1 MPEMVFISC
10 YSRSNMFISGAT
22 IRVQSLLLVPL
33 TGLVALLCLGI
44 CCFVCPD
51 NDASIN
57 VLKFISVLAQKL
69 LSSDDSLQ
77 LSSRKLIQ
85 SSVGALSNA
94 VILDR
99 NSGGA
104 LSAIS
109 MPSRSVETMI
119 TMSKS
124 TTTDFDSSGPPPDT
138 PTLTMASETFGSMTT
153 TTSDTLN
160 TTTSFKTAASNR
172 DKDKSVS
179 VDNESY
185 FSASSSS
192 AVLVNH
198 SPMASSASRPT
209 SINLSPAFKQS
220 VRRAVQRRLRRY
232 ARELDPHASREVELS
247 ILDAIDL
254 ALRILERSHGPQ
266 NMAPFVGI
274 IAASHSPVTTSIS
287 THLCPTTLSSLL
299 YNVANHAVQGSLKAI
314 CLSGKHLLTA
324 LNPVAKS
331 TSVPHTYEMV
341 RLDVPVPQAQSVFIP
356 GEWDRDQDYN

>member
-1 MPEMVFISC
+1 
-10 YSRSNMFISGAT
+10 
-22 IRVQSLLLVPL
+22 
-33 TGLVALLCLGI
+33 
-44 CCFVCPD
+44 
-51 NDASIN
+51 
-57 VLKFISVLAQKL
+57 
-69 LSSDDSLQ
+69 
-77 LSSRKLIQ
+77 
-85 SSVGALSNA
+85 
-94 VILDR
+94 
-99 NSGGA
+99 
-104 LSAIS
+104 
-109 MPSRSVETMI
+109 MI
-119 TMSKS
+119 TTSKS

-138 PTLTMASETFGSMTT
+138 PTLTMASETFGSTTT

-160 TTTSFKTAASNR
+160 TTTSFKTATSNH

-220 VRRAVQRRLRRY
+220 VRRAVQWRLRCY
-232 ARELDPHASREVELS
+232 AS
-247 ILDAIDL
+247 IY
-254 ALRILERSHGPQ
+254 SQ

-274 IAASHSPVTTSIS
+274 IAASHLPVTTSIS

-331 TSVPHTYEMV
+331 TSVPHTYEMA

-356 GEWDRDQDYN
+356 GKWDRDQDYN

>member
-1 MPEMVFISC
+1 M
-10 YSRSNMFISGAT
+10 RN
-22 IRVQSLLLVPL
+22 SLRQNR
-33 TGLVALLCLGI
+33 G
-44 CCFVCPD
+44 
-51 NDASIN
+51 
-57 VLKFISVLAQKL
+57 
-69 LSSDDSLQ
+69 
-77 LSSRKLIQ
+77 SSRYQ
-85 SSVGALSNA
+85 PYRVGSGGRPSPTSPISLNLRAARLTRSNA

-109 MPSRSVETMI
+109 TPSRSVETMI
-119 TMSKS
+119 TTSKS

-138 PTLTMASETFGSMTT
+138 PTLTMASETFGSTTT

-160 TTTSFKTAASNR
+160 TTPASR
-172 DKDKSVS
+172 QPLDKSVS

-198 SPMASSASRPT
+198 SPTASSASRPT

-247 ILDAIDL
+247 ILEAIDL

-331 TSVPHTYEMV
+331 TSVPHTYEMA

>member
-1 MPEMVFISC
+1 M
-10 YSRSNMFISGAT
+10 
-22 IRVQSLLLVPL
+22 
-33 TGLVALLCLGI
+33 AL
-44 CCFVCPD
+44 
-51 NDASIN
+51 
-57 VLKFISVLAQKL
+57 
-69 LSSDDSLQ
+69 
-77 LSSRKLIQ
+77 
-85 SSVGALSNA
+85 
-94 VILDR
+94 
-99 NSGGA
+99 
-104 LSAIS
+104 
-109 MPSRSVETMI
+109 
-119 TMSKS
+119 
-124 TTTDFDSSGPPPDT
+124 
-138 PTLTMASETFGSMTT
+138 ETFGSTTT

-160 TTTSFKTAASNR
+160 TTTSFKTAASNH

-209 SINLSPAFKQS
+209 LINLSPTFKQS

-266 NMAPFVGI
+266 PVYSQNMAPFVGI
-274 IAASHSPVTTSIS
+274 IAASHLPVTTSIS

-331 TSVPHTYEMV
+331 TSVPHTYEMA
-341 RLDVPVPQAQSVFIP
+341 RLDIPVPQAQSVFIP

>member
-1 MPEMVFISC
+1 M
-10 YSRSNMFISGAT
+10 RN
-22 IRVQSLLLVPL
+22 SLCQNH
-33 TGLVALLCLGI
+33 G
-44 CCFVCPD
+44 
-51 NDASIN
+51 
-57 VLKFISVLAQKL
+57 
-69 LSSDDSLQ
+69 
-77 LSSRKLIQ
+77 SSRYQ
-85 SSVGALSNA
+85 PYRVGSGGRPSPTSPISLNLRAARLTRSNA

-109 MPSRSVETMI
+109 TPSRSVETMI
-119 TMSKS
+119 TTSKL

-138 PTLTMASETFGSMTT
+138 PTLTMALKTFGSMTT

-160 TTTSFKTAASNR
+160 TTTSFKTAASNC

-198 SPMASSASRPT
+198 SPTASSASRPT

-220 VRRAVQRRLRRY
+220 VRRAVQQRLRRY

-266 NMAPFVGI
+266 PFTPRI
-274 IAASHSPVTTSIS
+274 WCPSWASLQQVTRQSLLRSQRIS
-287 THLCPTTLSSLL
+287 ALLLSVPCYTTLLT
-299 YNVANHAVQGSLKAI
+299 HAVQGSLKAI

-341 RLDVPVPQAQSVFIP
+341 RLDIPVPQAQSVFIP